1 LDEDAMHVEFYRLS
15 YDIQTVADK
24 IHAIPELSNW
34 LGDRLLEGR

>member
-1 LDEDAMHVEFYRLS
+1 VE
-15 YDIQTVADK
+15 YDVKRTVER

>member
-1 LDEDAMHVEFYRLS
+1 VES
-15 YDIQTVADK
+15 VVKK